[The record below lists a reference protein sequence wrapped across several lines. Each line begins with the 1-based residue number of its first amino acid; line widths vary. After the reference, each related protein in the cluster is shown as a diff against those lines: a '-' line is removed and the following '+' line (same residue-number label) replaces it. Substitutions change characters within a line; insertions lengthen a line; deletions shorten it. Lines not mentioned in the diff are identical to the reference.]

1 MAAPQKIDGRSIPR
15 VKGTG
20 EQLQMRLKKQRKR
33 LLFNQK
39 IIYLQILKKSLKKW
53 LT

>member
-1 MAAPQKIDGRSIPR
+1 MTAPRKIDGRSIPR
-15 VKGTG
+15 VKKTG
-20 EQLQMRLKKQRKR
+20 EQLQRRLKKQRKR

-39 IIYLQILKKSLKKW
+39 NRYLQNLKKSLKKW